1 MWEWFKQIWI
11 WVLAWS
17 FFVVENIVHWTPQRA
32 EKLSNPLLILAFL
45 SFITIS
51 YWSFYNDNDKIKE
64 NQPKKPKLNTNR
76 LNRRIETLI
85 NLGFFDN
92 LLWKYE
98 IENLKNEIFASS
110 LERNQLD
117 ISKIS
122 FYINA
127 MSIYRPEYLLYTFQ
141 NYQKF
146 LAENN
151 INIKIGTYYEEWGT
165 DYWIKRNIEIDG
177 VLYEFDD
184 SEAHNNAFYTRETE
198 NTIDHFEHFANQILC
213 KHNPSLLLANY
224 HQYETFDY
232 VLIEKRNKKTIVELQ
247 KILGLK
253 T

>member
-1 MWEWFKQIWI
+1 MWKWFKQMWL

-17 FFVVENIVHWTPQRA
+17 FFIVENIVHWTLIRA
-32 EKLSNPLLILAFL
+32 EKLSNPLLILALF

-51 YWSFYNDNDKIKE
+51 YWLLYNDKSTEK
-64 NQPKKPKLNTNR
+64 QPKKLTLNTNR
-76 LNRRIETLI
+76 LKRRIDELI
-85 NLGFFDN
+85 KLGFFDN
-92 LLWKYE
+92 LLWKYDIKSVE
-98 IENLKNEIFASS
+98 NEIFETS
-110 LERNQLD
+110 LAQNQLD

-122 FYINA
+122 FYISM
-127 MSIYRPEYLLYTFQ
+127 MSIYEPEYLLHTFRDYQ
-141 NYQKF
+141 NF

-151 INIKIGTYYEEWGT
+151 IHINIGTYCEEWGN
-165 DYWIKRNIEIDG
+165 DYWIKRNIKIDD

-184 SEAHNNAFYTRETE
+184 SDAHNNAFYTRETE
-198 NTIDHFEHFANQILC
+198 NTIDQFEYFANQILS

-224 HQYETFDY
+224 HQSETFDY